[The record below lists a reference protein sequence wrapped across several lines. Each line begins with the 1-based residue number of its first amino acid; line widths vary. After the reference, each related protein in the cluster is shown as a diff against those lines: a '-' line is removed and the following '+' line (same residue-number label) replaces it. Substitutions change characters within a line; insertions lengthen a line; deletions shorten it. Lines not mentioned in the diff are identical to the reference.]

1 MYKQQI
7 STESIKSVGGREGG
21 GVGTPTYARW
31 KIKIEPLRE
40 TNVGVA
46 QA

>member
-1 MYKQQI
+1 MSNSTLTRWSTGQVKRYK
-7 STESIKSVGGREGG
+7 RDRH
-21 GVGTPTYARW
+21 ARW
-31 KIKIEPLRE
+31 KIKIKPPRE